1 MKSVAKMVED
11 GWQQRFEDPILLADG
26 RTILTL
32 RQATDYITS
41 LTKSESGSAEWRIA
55 SEALDLASRAGS
67 TALARIAF
75 VNALNCNS
83 RKATGIDAPFFAVRL
98 LDGGSG
104 YVIDAVWGDGRIEQ
118 IAGVLFME
126 AASAA
131 QWVRENSSTWINGRM
146 TDASN
151 IIQFRNRPK

>member
-1 MKSVAKMVED
+1 MVED

-55 SEALDLASRAGS
+55 SEALGLASLAGS

-75 VNALNCNS
+75 VNALTRNT
-83 RKATGIDAPFFAVRL
+83 RKETGIDAPFFAVRL

-104 YVIDAVWGDGRIEQ
+104 YVIDAVWGDGKTAQ

>member
-11 GWQQRFEDPILLADG
+11 GWQQRFEDPIPLADG

-118 IAGVLFME
+118 IAGVLFYG
-126 AASAA
+126 SRFRRSTGSGKFVDID
-131 QWVRENSSTWINGRM
+131 QWAHDRCLQYHSVS
-146 TDASN
+146 
-151 IIQFRNRPK
+151 

>member
-1 MKSVAKMVED
+1 MVED

-55 SEALDLASRAGS
+55 SEALGLASLAGS

-75 VNALNCNS
+75 VNVLTRNT
-83 RKATGIDAPFFAVRL
+83 RKETGIDAPFL
-98 LDGGSG
+98 LS
-104 YVIDAVWGDGRIEQ
+104 AC
-118 IAGVLFME
+118 LM
-126 AASAA
+126 AALAM
-131 QWVRENSSTWINGRM
+131 SSTLYGGM
-146 TDASN
+146 AG
-151 IIQFRNRPK
+151 